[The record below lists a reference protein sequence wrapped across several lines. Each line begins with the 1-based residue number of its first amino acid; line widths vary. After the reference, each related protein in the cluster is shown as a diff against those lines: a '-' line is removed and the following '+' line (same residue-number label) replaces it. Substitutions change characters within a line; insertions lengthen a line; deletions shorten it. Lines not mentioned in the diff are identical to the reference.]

1 MCRPRVLA
9 YWRTGD
15 AQSEAKNGANP
26 FARATDDARMR
37 ALGFHEHGD
46 PSKLQLLDVP
56 ATPPAEGE
64 VQLKVSY
71 AALNRLDL
79 FVLKGWKGLE
89 LPKPHVGGSDGAGIV
104 EAVGPG
110 VAGWKTGDR
119 VVVFPSLS
127 CGACHLCRRG
137 EVSLC
142 AKHHL
147 IGEHEGGM
155 AKERVNVPAANL
167 KRVPEGFPLREAA
180 AAALTAVTAWRMMV
194 TRGRLRAGES
204 VLVVGGGGGVN
215 TMAIQTAR
223 LAGAA
228 SVIVVATGEE
238 KAALAKR
245 LGADHVLPAASDW
258 HKDVARLTDRR
269 GADLVVDNVGEAT
282 WGKSIR
288 AAARGGRIV
297 TVGGTTGYNPPAEI
311 NQVMWKQLEIIGST
325 MGTREE
331 FDVAMDHVFSGR
343 LKPVVDQEFPLE
355 KGAEAYRRLA
365 EGKAAGKVVLRVA

>member
-1 MCRPRVLA
+1 
-9 YWRTGD
+9 
-15 AQSEAKNGANP
+15 
-26 FARATDDARMR
+26 MR

-46 PSKLQLLDVP
+46 LSKLQLLDVP
-56 ATPPAEGE
+56 ESEPGPGE
-64 VQLKVSY
+64 VRIRVAY

-79 FVLKGWKGLE
+79 FVLKGWKGLA
-89 LPKPHVGGSDGAGIV
+89 LPKPHVGASDGAGVV
-104 EAVGPG
+104 EKLGPG
-110 VAGWKTGDR
+110 VTGWKPGDR

-127 CGACHLCRRG
+127 CGACHFCRRG

-155 AKERVNVPAANL
+155 AKELANVPAANL
-167 KRVPEGFPLREAA
+167 LRVPDGFPLREAA
-180 AAALTAVTAWRMMV
+180 AASLTGLTTWRMMV

-204 VLVVGGGGGVN
+204 VLVVGAGGGVN
-215 TMAIQTAR
+215 TMAIQLAR
-223 LAGAA
+223 LCGASRVLA
-228 SVIVVATGEE
+228 VATGEE

-245 LGADHVLPAASDW
+245 LGADVVLSASSDW
-258 HKDVARLTDRR
+258 HKEVLRLTDGR

-325 MGTREE
+325 MGTREDFE
-331 FDVAMDHVFSGR
+331 TAMRLVFEGK
-343 LKPVVDQEFPLE
+343 LQAVVDEEFPLE
-355 KGAEAYRRLA
+355 RGAEAYRRLA
-365 EGKAAGKVVLRVA
+365 EGKAVGKVVLKISRV

>member
-1 MCRPRVLA
+1 
-9 YWRTGD
+9 
-15 AQSEAKNGANP
+15 
-26 FARATDDARMR
+26 MR

-46 PSKLQLLDVP
+46 LSKLQILDVP
-56 ATPPAEGE
+56 VAPPREGE
-64 VQLKVSY
+64 VQLKVAY

-89 LPKPHVGGSDGAGIV
+89 LPKPHVGGSDGAGLV
-104 EAVGPG
+104 ESVGEG
-110 VAGWKTGDR
+110 VAGWKAGDR

-127 CGACHLCRRG
+127 CGACRYCARG

-142 AKHHL
+142 PKHHL

-155 AKERVNVPAANL
+155 AKERINVPAANL

-194 TRGRLRAGES
+194 TRGRLRAGQS
-204 VLVVGGGGGVN
+204 VLVVGAAGGVN
-215 TMAIQTAR
+215 TMAIQIAK
-223 LAGAA
+223 LSGA
-228 SVIVVATGEE
+228 SVVFATATGEE
-238 KAALAKR
+238 KAALAKS
-245 LGADHVLPAASDW
+245 LGADHVLPAQSDW
-258 HKDVARLTDRR
+258 HKEVSRLTGGR
-269 GADLVVDNVGEAT
+269 GADVVVDNVGLAT

-297 TVGGTTGYNPPAEI
+297 TVGGTTGYDPSAEI

-331 FDVAMDHVFSGR
+331 FDTAMDLVFAGR
-343 LKPVVDQEFPLE
+343 LKAIVDQEFPLE
-355 KGAEAYRRLA
+355 RGADAYARLA
-365 EGKAAGKVVLRVA
+365 GGGAVGKVVLRIA

>member
-1 MCRPRVLA
+1 
-9 YWRTGD
+9 
-15 AQSEAKNGANP
+15 
-26 FARATDDARMR
+26 MR

-46 PSKLQLLDVP
+46 LSKLQLVDLPVP
-56 ATPPAEGE
+56 EPRAGE
-64 VQLKVSY
+64 VRVKVAY

-89 LPKPHVGGSDGAGIV
+89 LPKPHVGGSDGAGVV

-110 VAGWKTGDR
+110 VTEWRVGDR

-127 CGACHLCRRG
+127 CGACHFCRRG

-155 AKERVNVPAANL
+155 AKELALVPAANL

-180 AAALTAVTAWRMMV
+180 AAALTGVTAWRMMR
-194 TRGRLRAGES
+194 RGRLQAGES
-204 VLVVGGGGGVN
+204 VLVVGGAGGVN
-215 TMAIQTAR
+215 SMAIQIAK
-223 LAGAA
+223 LAGAGPIL
-228 SVIVVATGEE
+228 VTATGEE

-245 LGADHVLPAASDW
+245 LGADHVLAASGDW
-258 HKDVARLTDRR
+258 HKEVVRLTSGR
-269 GADLVVDNVGEAT
+269 GADLVVDNVGKAT
-282 WGKSIR
+282 WAKSLR

-297 TVGGTTGYNPPAEI
+297 TVGGTTGYDPPMEI
-311 NQVMWKQLEIIGST
+311 NQVMWKQLEIVGST

-331 FDVAMDHVFSGR
+331 FDAAMDLVFAGR
-343 LKPVVDQEFPLE
+343 LKPVIDQEFPLE
-355 KGAEAYRRLA
+355 RGGEAYARLA
-365 EGKAAGKVVLRVA
+365 SGQAVGKVVLRVA

>member
-1 MCRPRVLA
+1 
-9 YWRTGD
+9 
-15 AQSEAKNGANP
+15 
-26 FARATDDARMR
+26 MR

-46 PSKLQLLDVP
+46 LSKLQLVDLPVP
-56 ATPPAEGE
+56 EPGPGE
-64 VQLKVSY
+64 VRMKVAY

-89 LPKPHVGGSDGAGIV
+89 LPKPHVGGSDGAGTIDKLG
-104 EAVGPG
+104 AG
-110 VAGWKTGDR
+110 VAGWAPGDR

-127 CGACHLCRRG
+127 CGKCHFCRRG

-155 AKERVNVPAANL
+155 AKEYAIVPAANL

-180 AAALTAVTAWRMMV
+180 AAALTGVTAWRMMM
-194 TRGRLRAGES
+194 RGRLRAGES
-204 VLVVGGGGGVN
+204 VLVVGGAGGVN
-215 TMAIQTAR
+215 SMAIQVAK
-223 LAGAA
+223 LAGA
-228 SVIVVATGEE
+228 SPVLVTATGEE
-238 KAALAKR
+238 KAALAKQ

-258 HKDVARLTDRR
+258 HKDVARLTDKR

-282 WGKSIR
+282 MGKSIR

-297 TVGGTTGYNPPAEI
+297 TVGGTTGYNPPMEI
-311 NQVMWKQLEIIGST
+311 NQIMWKQLEIIGST

-331 FDVAMDHVFSGR
+331 FDTAMDLVFAGK
-343 LKPVVDQEFPLE
+343 LKPVLDEEFGLE
-355 KGAEAYRRLA
+355 RGAEAYARLA
-365 EGKAAGKVVLRVA
+365 SGKAVGKVVLRVG

>member
-1 MCRPRVLA
+1 
-9 YWRTGD
+9 
-15 AQSEAKNGANP
+15 
-26 FARATDDARMR
+26 MR

-46 PSKLQLLDVP
+46 LAKLQLLDLPKPDP
-56 ATPPAEGE
+56 APGE
-64 VQLKVSY
+64 VRVKVAY

-79 FVLKGWKGLE
+79 FVLKGWRGLE
-89 LPKPHVGGSDGAGIV
+89 LPKPHVGGSDGAGV
-104 EAVGPG
+104 VDAVGAG
-110 VAGWKTGDR
+110 VAGWAPGDR

-155 AKERVNVPAANL
+155 AKEYANVPAANL

-180 AAALTAVTAWRMMV
+180 AAALTGVTAWRMLR
-194 TRGRLRAGES
+194 RGRLVAGET
-204 VLVVGGGGGVN
+204 VLVVGGAGGVN
-215 TMAIQTAR
+215 SMAIQIAK
-223 LAGAA
+223 LAGAV
-228 SVIVVATGEE
+228 SVIVTATGEE

-258 HKDVARLTDRR
+258 HKEVSRLTGGR

-297 TVGGTTGYNPPAEI
+297 TVGGTTGYNPSAEI

-331 FDVAMDHVFSGR
+331 FDAAMDLVFVGR
-343 LKPVVDQEFPLE
+343 LQAVVDEEFPLE
-355 KGAEAYRRLA
+355 RGADAYARLA
-365 EGKAAGKVVLRVA
+365 SGGAVGKVVLRVS